1 MIIAM
6 NNGKTVF
13 AQLMSMMP
21 EYEFDKCVARY
32 NGNYRVRNFSC
43 RDHLYVMGFAQLTQR
58 DSLRDIENCLKAVS
72 NKLYHCGI
80 KHAVP
85 RNTLAKANELRNW
98 QIYADFAR
106 VLVEIARPMYQDD
119 NNFRIDIDNLVYAFD
134 SSTISLCLKLCPWA
148 TFREN
153 KGGIKMHTLLDLKC
167 NLPVFVRLT
176 EASVHDVKILDELY
190 IEPAAIYV
198 IDKGY
203 LDFFRLFN
211 LIHGN
216 RAFFVTRAKDNM
228 QYAVESSDP
237 TDMQTGVIS
246 DEMIRLTSYKSGKH
260 YPEPFRMVV
269 YEDYATNVVYR
280 FITNNTMLDP
290 LTISEL
296 YRERWQVEL
305 FFKWIKQHL
314 KIKSFYGTSQNAVFC
329 QIWIALCMYLIIAIA
344 KKQWKIDQSLYSF
357 SQICGI
363 TPFEKVP
370 LNELF
375 SKSSTSVPVDDFPN
389 LFSNNHF

>member
-1 MIIAM
+1 M
-6 NNGKTVF
+6 NSGKTVF
-13 AQLMSMMP
+13 AQLMSVIP
-21 EYEFDKCVARY
+21 EYEFDKCVSRY
-32 NGNYRVRNFSC
+32 NGNHRVRNFTC
-43 RDHLYVMGFAQLTQR
+43 RDHFYVMCFAQLTKR

-72 NKLYHCGI
+72 SKLYHCGI

-98 QIYADFAR
+98 RIYADFAG
-106 VLVEIARPMYQDD
+106 VLVNIARPLYQDD
-119 NNFRIDIDNLVYAFD
+119 DNFRLDIDNLVYAFD

-153 KGGIKMHTLLDLKC
+153 KGGVKMHTLLDLRG

-176 EASVHDVKILDELY
+176 EASVHDVNILDELY

-198 IDKGY
+198 VDKAY
-203 LDFFRLFN
+203 VDFFRLFN
-211 LIHGN
+211 KINGQK
-216 RAFFVTRAKDNM
+216 AFFVTVAKDNM
-228 QYAVESSDP
+228 QFEIVSSKP
-237 TDMQTGVIS
+237 TDMQSGVIS
-246 DEMIRLTSYKSGKH
+246 DEMIRLTGPKSSKH
-260 YPEPFRMVV
+260 YPEPIRMVT
-269 YEDYATNVVYR
+269 YEDFATNEVYR
-280 FITNNTMLDP
+280 FITNNTVLDP

-314 KIKSFYGTSQNAVFC
+314 RIKSFYGTSQNAVYC
-329 QIWIALCMYLIIAIA
+329 QIWIALCSYLILAIA
-344 KKQWKIDQSLYSF
+344 KKWWKIDQSLYSF

-375 SKSSTSVPVDDFPN
+375 SKSTELSQSYDYPN
-389 LFSNNHF
+389 LFSNSDI

>member
-1 MIIAM
+1 M
-6 NNGKTVF
+6 NHGKTVF

-43 RDHLYVMGFAQLTQR
+43 RDHFYVMGFAQLTQR
-58 DSLRDIENCLKAVS
+58 DSLRDIVNCLKAVS

-85 RNTLAKANELRNW
+85 RNTLARANELRNW
-98 QIYADFAR
+98 RIYADFAR
-106 VLVEIARPMYQDD
+106 VLVDIARPMYQDD

-198 IDKGY
+198 MDKGY
-203 LDFFRLFN
+203 LDFFRRFN

-363 TPFEKVP
+363 TPFEKMP

-375 SKSSTSVPVDDFPN
+375 SKSSTSVLVDDSPN

>member
-1 MIIAM
+1 M
-6 NNGKTVF
+6 NHGKTVF
-13 AQLMSMMP
+13 AQLMSMIP

-32 NGNYRVRNFSC
+32 NGNHRVRNFTC

-58 DSLRDIENCLKAVS
+58 DSLRDIENCLNAVS

-80 KHAVP
+80 RHAVP

-98 QIYADFAR
+98 RIYADFAR
-106 VLVEIARPMYQDD
+106 PMYQSD
-119 NNFRIDIDNLVYAFD
+119 NSFRLDIDNLVYAFD
-134 SSTISLCLKLCPWA
+134 SSTISLCLKLYPWA
-148 TFREN
+148 TFRKG
-153 KGGIKMHTLLDLKC
+153 KGGVKMHTLLDIRC
-167 NLPVFVRLT
+167 NLPVYVYLT
-176 EASVHDVKILDELY
+176 EASIHDVRLLDKLY

-198 IDKGY
+198 MDKGY
-203 LDFFRLFN
+203 VDFYRLFN
-211 LIHGN
+211 LIHAK

-228 QYAVESSDP
+228 QFVVESSSP
-237 TDMQTGVIS
+237 TSLETGVIS
-246 DEMIRLTSYKSGKH
+246 DQMISLTGYKSSRE

-269 YEDYATNVVYR
+269 YEDFSTSVVYR
-280 FITNNTMLDP
+280 FITNNTEFDA

-305 FFKWIKQHL
+305 FYKWIKQHL
-314 KIKSFYGTSQNAVFC
+314 KIKSFYGTNQNAVFC

-344 KKQWKIDQSLYSF
+344 KKRYKIDQSLYSF
-357 SQICGI
+357 SQLCGI

-375 SKSSTSVPVDDFPN
+375 SKTSIPVPVDDFPN
-389 LFSNNHF
+389 LFSNNDI

>member
-1 MIIAM
+1 M
-6 NNGKTVF
+6 
-13 AQLMSMMP
+13 
-21 EYEFDKCVARY
+21 C
-32 NGNYRVRNFSC
+32 
-43 RDHLYVMGFAQLTQR
+43 FAQLTKR

-72 NKLYHCGI
+72 GKLYHCGI
-80 KHAVP
+80 RHAVP

-98 QIYADFAR
+98 RIYADFAG
-106 VLVEIARPMYQDD
+106 VLVNIARPLYQDD
-119 NNFRIDIDNLVYAFD
+119 DNFRLDIDNLVYAFD

-153 KGGIKMHTLLDLKC
+153 KGGIKMHTLLDLRG

-176 EASVHDVKILDELY
+176 EASVHDVNILDELY

-198 IDKGY
+198 VDKAY
-203 LDFFRLFN
+203 VDFFRLFN
-211 LIHGN
+211 KINGQK
-216 RAFFVTRAKDNM
+216 AFFVTVAKDNM
-228 QYAVESSDP
+228 QFEIVSSKP
-237 TDMQTGVIS
+237 TDMQSGVIS
-246 DEMIRLTSYKSGKH
+246 DEMIRLAGPKSSKH
-260 YPEPFRMVV
+260 YPEPIRMVT
-269 YEDYATNVVYR
+269 YEDFATNEVYR
-280 FITNNTMLDP
+280 FITNNTVLDP

-314 KIKSFYGTSQNAVFC
+314 RIKSFYGTSQNAVYC
-329 QIWIALCMYLIIAIA
+329 QIWIALCSYLILAIA
-344 KKQWKIDQSLYSF
+344 KKWWKIDQSLYSF

-375 SKSSTSVPVDDFPN
+375 SKSTELSQSDDLPN
-389 LFSNNHF
+389 LFSNSDI

>member
-1 MIIAM
+1 M
-6 NNGKTVF
+6 NIGKIVF
-13 AQLMSMMP
+13 AQLMSLMP
-21 EYEFDKCVARY
+21 EYEFDKCVSRY
-32 NGNYRVRNFSC
+32 NGNHRVRNFTC
-43 RDHLYVMGFAQLTQR
+43 RDHFYVMCFAQLTQR
-58 DSLRDIENCLKAVS
+58 DSLRDIENCLNAVS
-72 NKLYHCGI
+72 SKLYHCGI

-98 QIYADFAR
+98 RIYADFAQ
-106 VLVEIARPMYQDD
+106 VLVDIARPMYQKD
-119 NNFRIDIDNLVYAFD
+119 NNFRLDMENLVYAFD

-153 KGGIKMHTLLDLKC
+153 KGGIKMHTLLDLRG

-176 EASVHDVKILDELY
+176 EASVHDVNLLDELY

-198 IDKGY
+198 IDRGY
-203 LDFFRLFN
+203 LDYYRLYN
-211 LIHGN
+211 RIHGQ
-216 RAFFVTRAKDNM
+216 RAFFVSLAKDNM
-228 QYAVESSDP
+228 KYDVVSSSP
-237 TDMQTGVIS
+237 IDMETGVVS
-246 DEMIRLTSYKSGKH
+246 DQMIRLAGYRTAKH
-260 YPEPFRMVV
+260 YPEPLRMVV
-269 YEDYATNVVYR
+269 YEDFAANVVYE
-280 FITNNTMLDP
+280 FITNNTVFDP

-329 QIWIALCMYLIIAIA
+329 QIWIALCMYILLAIA
-344 KKQWKIDQSLYSF
+344 KKRCKIEQTLYSF

-375 SKSSTSVPVDDFPN
+375 SKTSTSVPVDDFPN

>member
-1 MIIAM
+1 M
-6 NNGKTVF
+6 NQGKTVF
-13 AQLMSMMP
+13 AQLMSMIP

-32 NGNYRVRNFSC
+32 KGNYRVRNFSC
-43 RDHLYVMGFAQLTQR
+43 RDHFYVMCFAQLTQR
-58 DSLRDIENCLKAVS
+58 DSLRDIENCLNAVS

-85 RNTLAKANELRNW
+85 RNTLAKANENRDW
-98 QIYADFAR
+98 RIYADFAQI
-106 VLVEIARPMYQDD
+106 LIDIARPMYQNDT
-119 NNFRIDIDNLVYAFD
+119 NFRLDIDNLVYAFD

-148 TFREN
+148 TFRKN
-153 KGGIKMHTLLDLKC
+153 KGGVKMHTLLDLKC
-167 NLPVFVRLT
+167 NLPVFMRLT
-176 EASVHDVKILDELY
+176 KASVHDVKILDDLY
-190 IEPAAIYV
+190 IEPGAIYV

-203 LDFFRLFN
+203 LDFSRLYN
-211 LIHGN
+211 LIQEN

-228 QYAVESSDP
+228 QYTVESSSPVDIES
-237 TDMQTGVIS
+237 GVIS
-246 DEMIRLTSYKSGKH
+246 DERVSLTGYFSGK
-260 YPEPFRMVV
+260 YFPEPFRMVT
-269 YEDYATNVVYR
+269 YEDYATDVVYR

-314 KIKSFYGTSQNAVFC
+314 KINSFYGTSKNAVFC

-344 KKQWKIDQSLYSF
+344 KKRCKIDQSLYSF
-357 SQICGI
+357 SQICGV

-375 SKSSTSVPVDDFPN
+375 SKSSTSVPVDDIPN

>member
-1 MIIAM
+1 M
-6 NNGKTVF
+6 NSGKIVF
-13 AQLMSMMP
+13 AQLMSVIP
-21 EYEFDKCVARY
+21 EYEFDKCVSRY
-32 NGNYRVRNFSC
+32 NGNHRVRNFTC
-43 RDHLYVMGFAQLTQR
+43 RDHFYVMCFAQLTKR

-72 NKLYHCGI
+72 GKLYHCGI
-80 KHAVP
+80 RHAVP

-98 QIYADFAR
+98 RIYADFAG
-106 VLVEIARPMYQDD
+106 VLVDIARPLYKDDD
-119 NNFRIDIDNLVYAFD
+119 NFRLDIDNLVYAFD

-153 KGGIKMHTLLDLKC
+153 KGGIKMHTLLDLRG

-176 EASVHDVKILDELY
+176 EASVHDVNILDELY

-198 IDKGY
+198 VDKAY
-203 LDFFRLFN
+203 VDFFRLFN
-211 LIHGN
+211 KINGQ
-216 RAFFVTRAKDNM
+216 RAFFVTVAKDNM
-228 QYAVESSDP
+228 QFEIVGSEP
-237 TDMQTGVIS
+237 TDIQSGVIS
-246 DEMIRLTSYKSGKH
+246 DEMIRLTGPKSSKH
-260 YPEPFRMVV
+260 YPEPLRMVT
-269 YEDYATNVVYR
+269 YEDFATNEVYR
-280 FITNNTMLDP
+280 FITNNTVLDP

-314 KIKSFYGTSQNAVFC
+314 RIKSFYGTSQNAVYC
-329 QIWIALCMYLIIAIA
+329 QIWIALCTYLILAIA
-344 KKQWKIDQSLYSF
+344 KKWWKIDQSLYSF

-375 SKSSTSVPVDDFPN
+375 SKSTELSQSDDLPN
-389 LFSNNHF
+389 LFSNSDI

>member
-1 MIIAM
+1 M
-6 NNGKTVF
+6 NHGKTVF

-21 EYEFDKCVARY
+21 EYAFDKCVARY
-32 NGNYRVRNFSC
+32 KGNHRVRNFTC
-43 RDHLYVMGFAQLTQR
+43 RDHFYVMSFAQLTQR
-58 DSLRDIENCLKAVS
+58 DSLRDIENCLNAVS

-80 KHAVP
+80 RHAVP

-98 QIYADFAR
+98 RIYADFAG
-106 VLVEIARPMYQDD
+106 VLVDIARPMYQAD
-119 NNFRIDIDNLVYAFD
+119 NSFRLDIDNLVYAFD

-148 TFREN
+148 TFRKG
-153 KGGIKMHTLLDLKC
+153 KGGVKMHTLLDLRC
-167 NLPVFVRLT
+167 NLPVYVYLT
-176 EASVHDVKILDELY
+176 EASIHDVRLLDKLY

-198 IDKGY
+198 MDKGY
-203 LDFFRLFN
+203 VDFYRLFN
-211 LIHGN
+211 LIHAR

-228 QYAVESSDP
+228 QFTVESSMPIDLG
-237 TDMQTGVIS
+237 TGVIS
-246 DEMIRLTSYKSGKH
+246 DQMIRLTGYKSSRE
-260 YPEPFRMVV
+260 YPESFRMVI
-269 YEDYATNVVYR
+269 YEDFSTSVVYR
-280 FITNNTMLDP
+280 FITNNTEFDA
-290 LTISEL
+290 LTIAEL

-305 FFKWIKQHL
+305 FYKWIKQHL

-344 KKQWKIDQSLYSF
+344 KKRYKIDQSLYSF

-375 SKSSTSVPVDDFPN
+375 SKTSISVSVGDFPN
-389 LFSNNHF
+389 LFINNNI

>member
-1 MIIAM
+1 M
-6 NNGKTVF
+6 NHGKTVF

-32 NGNYRVRNFSC
+32 SGNYRVRNFSC
-43 RDHLYVMGFAQLTQR
+43 RDHFYVMCFAQLTGR
-58 DSLRDIENCLKAVS
+58 ESLRDIENCLKAVS

-80 KHAVP
+80 RHAVP
-85 RNTLAKANELRNW
+85 RNTLAKTNENRDW
-98 QIYADFAR
+98 RIYADFAR
-106 VLVEIARPMYQDD
+106 VLVDIARPMYQND
-119 NNFRIDIDNLVYAFD
+119 NNFRLDLDNLVYAFD
-134 SSTISLCLKLCPWA
+134 STTISLCLKLCPWA

-153 KGGIKMHTLLDLKC
+153 RGGVKMHALLDLKC

-176 EASVHDVKILDELY
+176 EASIHDVKILDELY
-190 IEPAAIYV
+190 IEPGAIYV

-203 LDFFRLFN
+203 LDFYRLYH
-211 LIHGN
+211 LIHGSW
-216 RAFFVTRAKDNM
+216 AFFVTRAKDNM
-228 QYAVESSDP
+228 QYTVESTSP
-237 TDMQTGVIS
+237 TDIESGVIS
-246 DEMIRLTSYKSGKH
+246 DEMIRLTGYMSGKH
-260 YPEPFRMVV
+260 YPEPFRMVI
-269 YEDYATNVVYR
+269 YEDYDTNVVYR

-296 YRERWQVEL
+296 YRERWQIEL

-314 KIKSFYGTSQNAVFC
+314 RIKSFYGTSQNAVFC
-329 QIWIALCMYLIIAIA
+329 QIWTALCMYLIIAIA
-344 KKQWKIDQSLYSF
+344 KRRCKIDQSLYSF

-375 SKSSTSVPVDDFPN
+375 SKSSTPVPVDDSPN

>member
-1 MIIAM
+1 M
-6 NNGKTVF
+6 NSGKIVF
-13 AQLMSMMP
+13 AQLMSVIP
-21 EYEFDKCVARY
+21 EYEFDKCVSRY
-32 NGNYRVRNFSC
+32 NGNHRVRNFTC
-43 RDHLYVMGFAQLTQR
+43 RDHFYVMCFAQLTKR

-72 NKLYHCGI
+72 GKLYHCGI
-80 KHAVP
+80 RHAVP

-98 QIYADFAR
+98 RIYADFAG
-106 VLVEIARPMYQDD
+106 VLVDIARPLYKDDD
-119 NNFRIDIDNLVYAFD
+119 NFRLDIDNLVYAFD

-153 KGGIKMHTLLDLKC
+153 KGGIKMHTLLDLRG

-176 EASVHDVKILDELY
+176 EASVHDVNILDELY

-198 IDKGY
+198 VDKAY
-203 LDFFRLFN
+203 VDFFRLFN
-211 LIHGN
+211 KINGQ
-216 RAFFVTRAKDNM
+216 RAFFVTVAKDNM
-228 QYAVESSDP
+228 QFEIVGSEP
-237 TDMQTGVIS
+237 TDIQSGVIS
-246 DEMIRLTSYKSGKH
+246 DEMIRLTGPRSSKH
-260 YPEPFRMVV
+260 YPEPIRMVT
-269 YEDYATNVVYR
+269 YEDFATNEVYR
-280 FITNNTMLDP
+280 FITNNTVLDP

-314 KIKSFYGTSQNAVFC
+314 RIKSFYGTSQNAVYC
-329 QIWIALCMYLIIAIA
+329 QIWIALCTYLILAIA
-344 KKQWKIDQSLYSF
+344 KKWWKIDQSLYSF

-375 SKSSTSVPVDDFPN
+375 SKSTELSQSDDLPN
-389 LFSNNHF
+389 LFSNSDI

>member
-1 MIIAM
+1 M
-6 NNGKTVF
+6 NSGKTVF
-13 AQLMSMMP
+13 AQLMSVIP
-21 EYEFDKCVARY
+21 EYEFDKCVSRY
-32 NGNYRVRNFSC
+32 NGNHRVRNFTC
-43 RDHLYVMGFAQLTQR
+43 RDHFYVMCFAQLTKR

-72 NKLYHCGI
+72 GKLYHCGI
-80 KHAVP
+80 RHAVP

-98 QIYADFAR
+98 RIYADFAG
-106 VLVEIARPMYQDD
+106 VLVNIARPLYQDD
-119 NNFRIDIDNLVYAFD
+119 DNFRLDIDNLVYAFD

-153 KGGIKMHTLLDLKC
+153 KGGIKMHTLLDLRG

-176 EASVHDVKILDELY
+176 EASVHDVNILDELY

-198 IDKGY
+198 VDKAY
-203 LDFFRLFN
+203 VDFFRLFN
-211 LIHGN
+211 KINGQK
-216 RAFFVTRAKDNM
+216 AFFVTVAKDNM
-228 QYAVESSDP
+228 QFEIVSSKP
-237 TDMQTGVIS
+237 TDMQSGVIS
-246 DEMIRLTSYKSGKH
+246 DEMIRLTGPKSSKH
-260 YPEPFRMVV
+260 YPEPIRMVT
-269 YEDYATNVVYR
+269 YEDFATNEVYR
-280 FITNNTMLDP
+280 FITNNTVLDP

-314 KIKSFYGTSQNAVFC
+314 RIKSFYGTSQNAVYC
-329 QIWIALCMYLIIAIA
+329 QIWIALCSYLILAIA
-344 KKQWKIDQSLYSF
+344 KKWWKIDQSLYSF

-375 SKSSTSVPVDDFPN
+375 SKSTELSQSDDLPN
-389 LFSNNHF
+389 LFSNSDI

>member
-1 MIIAM
+1 M
-6 NNGKTVF
+6 NSGKTVF
-13 AQLMSMMP
+13 AQLMSVIP
-21 EYEFDKCVARY
+21 EYEFDKCVSRY
-32 NGNYRVRNFSC
+32 NGNHRIRNFTC
-43 RDHLYVMGFAQLTQR
+43 RDHFYVMCFAQLTKR

-72 NKLYHCGI
+72 SKLYHCGI
-80 KHAVP
+80 RHAVP

-98 QIYADFAR
+98 RIYADFAG
-106 VLVEIARPMYQDD
+106 VLVNIARSLYQDD
-119 NNFRIDIDNLVYAFD
+119 DNFRLDIDNLVYAFD

-153 KGGIKMHTLLDLKC
+153 KGGIKMHTLLDLRG

-176 EASVHDVKILDELY
+176 EASVHDVNILDELY

-198 IDKGY
+198 ADKAY
-203 LDFFRLFN
+203 VDFFRLFKRIN
-211 LIHGN
+211 GQK
-216 RAFFVTRAKDNM
+216 AFFVTVAKDNM
-228 QYAVESSDP
+228 QFEVVNSEP
-237 TDMQTGVIS
+237 TDIQSGVIS
-246 DEMIRLTSYKSGKH
+246 DEMIRLTGPKSSKH
-260 YPEPFRMVV
+260 YPEPLRMVT
-269 YEDYATNVVYR
+269 YEDFATNEVYR
-280 FITNNTMLDP
+280 FITNNTELDP

-314 KIKSFYGTSQNAVFC
+314 RIKSFYGTSQNAVYC
-329 QIWIALCMYLIIAIA
+329 QIWIALCTYLILAIA
-344 KKQWKIDQSLYSF
+344 KKWWKIDQSLYSF

-375 SKSSTSVPVDDFPN
+375 SKSTELSQSDDYPN
-389 LFSNNHF
+389 LFSNSDN

>member
-1 MIIAM
+1 M
-6 NNGKTVF
+6 NSGKTVF
-13 AQLMSMMP
+13 AQLMSVIP
-21 EYEFDKCVARY
+21 EYEFDKCVSRY
-32 NGNYRVRNFSC
+32 NGNHRVRNFTC
-43 RDHLYVMGFAQLTQR
+43 RDHFYVMCFAQLTKR

-72 NKLYHCGI
+72 GKLYHCGI
-80 KHAVP
+80 RHAVP

-98 QIYADFAR
+98 RIYADFAG
-106 VLVEIARPMYQDD
+106 VLVKIARPLYQDD
-119 NNFRIDIDNLVYAFD
+119 DNFRLDIDQLVYAFD

-153 KGGIKMHTLLDLKC
+153 KGGIKMHTLLDLRG

-176 EASVHDVKILDELY
+176 EASVHDVNILDELY

-198 IDKGY
+198 ADKAY
-203 LDFFRLFN
+203 VDFFRLFN
-211 LIHGN
+211 KIN
-216 RAFFVTRAKDNM
+216 RQKAFFVTVAKDNM
-228 QYAVESSDP
+228 QFETVGSEP
-237 TDMQTGVIS
+237 TDMQSGVIS
-246 DEMIRLTSYKSGKH
+246 DEMIRLTGLKSSKH
-260 YPEPFRMVV
+260 YPEPIRMVT
-269 YEDYATNVVYR
+269 YEDFATSEVYR
-280 FITNNTMLDP
+280 FLTNNTELDP

-314 KIKSFYGTSQNAVFC
+314 KIKSFYGTSQNAVYC
-329 QIWIALCMYLIIAIA
+329 QIWIALCTYLILAIA
-344 KKQWKIDQSLYSF
+344 KKWWKIDQSLYSF

-375 SKSSTSVPVDDFPN
+375 SKSKEMSQSDDFPN
-389 LFSNNHF
+389 LFSNSDI

>member
-1 MIIAM
+1 M
-6 NNGKTVF
+6 NIGKTVF

-32 NGNYRVRNFSC
+32 NGNHRVRNFTC
-43 RDHLYVMGFAQLTQR
+43 RDHLYVMCFAQLTQR
-58 DSLRDIENCLKAVS
+58 DSLRDIENCLNAVS

-80 KHAVP
+80 RHAVP

-98 QIYADFAR
+98 HIYADFAQ
-106 VLVEIARPMYQDD
+106 VLVNIARPMYQND
-119 NNFRIDIDNLVYAFD
+119 NNFRLDIDNLVYAFD

-153 KGGIKMHTLLDLKC
+153 KGGIKMHTLLDLRG

-198 IDKGY
+198 IDRGY
-203 LDFFRLFN
+203 LDYYRLYN
-211 LIHGN
+211 RIHGH
-216 RAFFVTRAKDNM
+216 RAFFVSLAKDNM
-228 QYAVESSDP
+228 KYDVISSSP
-237 TDMQTGVIS
+237 IDMETGVVS
-246 DEMIRLTSYKSGKH
+246 DEMIRLTGYRTAKY
-260 YPEPFRMVV
+260 YPEALRMVV
-269 YEDYATNVVYR
+269 YEDFAANVVFE
-280 FITNNTMLDP
+280 FITNNTTFDP

-296 YRERWQVEL
+296 YRERWQVKL

-329 QIWIALCMYLIIAIA
+329 QIWIALCMYLLLAIA
-344 KKQWKIDQSLYSF
+344 KKRCKIEPTLYSF

-370 LNELF
+370 LNEFF
-375 SKSSTSVPVDDFPN
+375 SRTSTLVPVDDFPN